1 MTDERRNVN
10 DNELDGLASALD
22 VLRETPAVPAA
33 WRAQLATAVRTE
45 AAPPRIHGHRG
56 WSITLHPLM
65 ALAAGVACI
74 AMGAAGARW
83 LGSGERGLEGRALG
97 TAGIAPSESLALR
110 RVADIDGGE
119 TFGVRFAVVA
129 PAAQRVSVVGDFN
142 GWDAQATPLVRSRDG
157 STWTAML
164 PMSAG
169 RHTYAFVI
177 DGDVVPDPSAPTSP
191 DDDFGIPNSVLVVV
205 RRP

>member
-1 MTDERRNVN
+1 MTDERHDVN
-10 DNELDGLASALD
+10 DVASDELDGLASALD
-22 VLRETPAVPAA
+22 VLRETPTVSAA
-33 WRAQLATAVRTE
+33 WRANLTTALRAE
-45 AAPPRIHGHRG
+45 AAAHSMQSRRG
-56 WSITLHPLM
+56 WSITMHPLM

-74 AMGAAGARW
+74 AIGASGARLFGPGLDSRGPRATGIEANTSVPLRPVTD
-83 LGSGERGLEGRALG
+83 LGG
-97 TAGIAPSESLALR
+97 
-110 RVADIDGGE
+110 D

-142 GWDAQATPLVRSRDG
+142 GWDPQATPLVRSRDG
-157 STWTAML
+157 STWTTML

-177 DGDVVPDPSAPTSP
+177 DGDVVPDPAAPSSP

-205 RRP
+205 KRP